1 MGRVV
6 GANLG
11 ARQGQEPVMQHGHR
25 TMQNVNKDGWR
36 RQAEVNGRDTRQ
48 RETAALD
55 EGLILAQVQQ
65 HSSTPT
71 LSSSTR
77 ESIPRPAYVA
87 TPNGTRY
94 GDEREYEHREA
105 LARHI

>member
-1 MGRVV
+1 
-6 GANLG
+6 
-11 ARQGQEPVMQHGHR
+11 MQD
-25 TMQNVNKDGWR
+25 VNRDGWR

-48 RETAALD
+48 REAAALD

-94 GDEREYEHREA
+94 GDEGEYEHREA
-105 LARHI
+105 LARYIQLLEGIWADLQGIEDWVRGI